1 MDKDALSAND
11 WIKISIKFSGL
22 CSSCKKKLNSGEY
35 GYWSK
40 LSKSVLHQSC
50 YDSLFLPQ
58 RLPSPSPSTSP
69 SQSLLDPKGISSGSA
84 AAAADAA
91 RVSGEKNGKPAA
103 AAAAATSS
111 STGVDNNAHENGNSI
126 FKKRDKKIKCF
137 ICSRYVDF
145 NNELMKSLS
154 RLCEKYNS
162 NSDIVYCSYCLEN
175 FDNSVYESYKRR
187 FMGQIIN

>member
-50 YDSLFLPQ
+50 YDSLFIPQ
-58 RLPSPSPSTSP
+58 SLSSPSN
-69 SQSLLDPKGISSGSA
+69 SQSLLDPKGISSGSAA

-103 AAAAATSS
+103 AAAAATTSS
-111 STGVDNNAHENGNSI
+111 SIGVDNNAHENGNSI

>member
-1 MDKDALSAND
+1 MGIGPNSPNLFCTNHVMTLC
-11 WIKISIKFSGL
+11 FSH
-22 CSSCKKKLNSGEY
+22 
-35 GYWSK
+35 
-40 LSKSVLHQSC
+40 SVCPPPH
-50 YDSLFLPQ
+50 P
-58 RLPSPSPSTSP
+58 PTSP
-69 SQSLLDPKGISSGSA
+69 SSLDPKGISSGS

-103 AAAAATSS
+103 STTTTSS
-111 STGVDNNAHENGNSI
+111 IGVDNNAHENGNNIS
-126 FKKRDKKIKCF
+126 KKRDKKIKCF

-154 RLCEKYNS
+154 GLCEKYNS

-175 FDNSVYESYKRR
+175 FDNDVYENYKRR

>member
-1 MDKDALSAND
+1 MDKDVLSTND

-58 RLPSPSPSTSP
+58 RLPSPSSSHSP
-69 SQSLLDPKGISSGSA
+69 SSLDPKGISSGSA

-103 AAAAATSS
+103 STTTTSS
-111 STGVDNNAHENGNSI
+111 IGVDNNAHENGNNIS
-126 FKKRDKKIKCF
+126 KKRDKKIKCF

-154 RLCEKYNS
+154 GLCEKYNS

-175 FDNSVYESYKRR
+175 FDNDVYENYKRR